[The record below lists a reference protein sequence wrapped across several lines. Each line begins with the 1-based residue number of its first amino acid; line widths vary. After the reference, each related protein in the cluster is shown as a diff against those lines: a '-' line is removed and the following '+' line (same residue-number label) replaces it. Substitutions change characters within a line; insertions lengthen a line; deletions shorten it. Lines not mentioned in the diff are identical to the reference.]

1 MVIDRAQKH
10 RQMAARGKYQR
21 LYSHL
26 CSLPDREWKVSF
38 ADIETVLGFELPES
52 ARIHRPWWSNQID
65 GHSEAIAWMA
75 AGWETAEVD
84 VRGETL
90 LFRRQQTQAIRR
102 PSLNEVWP
110 VYSAGR
116 WPEGMSLDRA
126 DIYEDR
132 VLRCS

>member
-1 MVIDRAQKH
+1 MVIDRTRKH

-26 CSLPDREWKVSF
+26 CSLPDPEWKVSF

-52 ARIHRPWWSNQID
+52 ARLYRPWWSNQVD
-65 GHSEAIAWMA
+65 GHSQATAWMA

-90 LFRRQQTQAIRR
+90 LFRRRQTKTIRR
-102 PSLNEVWP
+102 PSLEEVWP
-110 VYSAGR
+110 VHSAGG
-116 WPEGMSLDRA
+116 WPQDLSLDREE
-126 DIYEDR
+126 IYEGR
-132 VLRCS
+132 T